1 MSIFKAYDIR
11 GVVPAELNEG
21 VAEKVG
27 RSVVKLLNAR
37 TVVVGR
43 DMRASADVLFDALT
57 KGITSMGAEVIDI
70 GLCSTPMSYFAD
82 ARYKADGSVMITAS
96 HNPSQYNGFKICRE
110 DAIPLSYETGIG
122 EIERLCGGAPLSGA
136 GAAGRVSRRD
146 AMGEYLEHVLRFAGE
161 VRPMT
166 VAVDAGNAI
175 AGYVIPKLLAAL
187 PQVKVVPLYFE
198 LDGSF
203 PNHEPNPLKEEN
215 MRDLQKKVKETG
227 ADFGVAFDGDA
238 DRAAFVDDRGELIA
252 ADLLTALLAPVF
264 LKREK
269 GGTVI
274 YDVRSS
280 RVVREEVERAGGR
293 AIMSRVGHSYMKTL
307 LRREKGVFGGELAG
321 HFYFRDNA
329 YADSGDITL
338 MLVMKALS
346 ESSKPLSSLIA
357 PLRRFHASG
366 EINFHVED
374 KDGKIEELARL
385 YADGE
390 INRIDG
396 IRVDFPDWWFNVR
409 KSNTEPLL
417 RLVLEADSREKME
430 RMRDKLAKEIGGRP
444 EERGH

>member
-11 GVVPAELNEG
+11 GVVPAELNEA
-21 VAEKVG
+21 VTEKIG

-37 TVVVGR
+37 TIAVGR

-57 KGITSMGAEVIDI
+57 KGITSMGTDVIDI

-96 HNPSQYNGFKICRE
+96 HNPAQYNGFKVCRE

-122 EIERLCGGAPLSGA
+122 EIERLCAGAPLGGA
-136 GAAGRVSRRD
+136 GNAGKIVRRD
-146 AMGEYLEHVLRFAGE
+146 AMGEYIEHVLPFAGE

-175 AGYVIPKLLAAL
+175 AGFVIPRLMSRL
-187 PQVKVVPLYFE
+187 PQVKIVPLYFE

-238 DRAAFVDDRGELIA
+238 DRAAFVDEKGGLIA
-252 ADLLTALLAPVF
+252 ADLLTALLAPAL
-264 LKREK
+264 LKQEK

-338 MLVMKALS
+338 MLVMKVLS
-346 ESSKPLSSLIA
+346 ESNKPLSALVA

-374 KDGKIEELARL
+374 KDGKIEELARN

-396 IRVDFPDWWFNVR
+396 IRVDFPDWWFNIR

-444 EERGH
+444 EERGQ